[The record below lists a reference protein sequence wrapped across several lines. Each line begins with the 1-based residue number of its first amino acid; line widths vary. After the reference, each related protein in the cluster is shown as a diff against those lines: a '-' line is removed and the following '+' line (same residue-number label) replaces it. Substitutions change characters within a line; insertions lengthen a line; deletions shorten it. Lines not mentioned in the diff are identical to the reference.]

1 MKKLLWIVVL
11 GYLLSGKATA
21 KDYNVILKCQVKFM
35 NKALDFDK
43 SINYFGKSGQT
54 KYFHIIKKEALYFEV
69 HSNWDVYEKD
79 FINWHDGD
87 SISNRF
93 FTRYS

>member
-1 MKKLLWIVVL
+1 MKKLLGIVVL
-11 GYLLSGKATA
+11 CLLLSGNAIA

-54 KYFHIIKKEALYFEV
+54 KYFHIVKKALYFEV

-79 FINWHDGD
+79 FINWHEE
-87 SISNRF
+87 IHQQ
-93 FTRYS
+93 